1 MKWTHDDGRMSFHS
15 RRVVRFV
22 FRTLGGSSWR
32 HGCTDR
38 GQRWQE
44 GAGAGRWQEGA
55 QVGLK
60 MINQRRS
67 NTTSFV
73 GKPGTFVSFAS
84 LLNQY
89 LKRKYRREILLQLG
103 LKNHHQ
109 QWAHEYDDQMSCF
122 SQDMSWFS
130 RPDVGC
136 FLDNMLKKTF
146 ISKQR
151 RRTLNILKL

>member
-1 MKWTHDDGRMSFHS
+1 MSFFPTEGSVSFHS

-38 GQRWQE
+38 GHRWQE
-44 GAGAGRWQEGA
+44 GVGAGRWQEGA

-60 MINQRRS
+60 MINQRKS

-73 GKPGTFVSFAS
+73 GKPGTFVSFTS

-103 LKNHHQ
+103 LKIHQ
-109 QWAHEYDDQMSCF
+109 HYKHMSMMVMF
-122 SQDMSWFS
+122 FPGHVLVS